1 VNFLRDS
8 VDAPLLRH
16 PGQLSHRPVLP
27 KVTTLSRHF
36 EFGMTPGEKSIN
48 NLEKND
54 IKLKKKKS
62 KKMKIQKSPQTSE
75 PHRQAAC
82 DPWMSCLATTHNG
95 LRHLNDSMA
104 PLHL

>member
-54 IKLKKKKS
+54 IKLKKKKIEKNENS
-62 KKMKIQKSPQTSE
+62 KIPT
-75 PHRQAAC
+75 
-82 DPWMSCLATTHNG
+82 DF
-95 LRHLNDSMA
+95 
-104 PLHL
+104 